1 MKDPVECFWNGI
13 EWIAYRDP
21 EGFIGSGK
29 ESADAYDDLDRQ
41 EKEWKDEQHDKQK
54 WGCR

>member
-41 EKEWKDEQHDKQK
+41 EKEWKDEQHNRQR
-54 WGCR
+54 WGHR